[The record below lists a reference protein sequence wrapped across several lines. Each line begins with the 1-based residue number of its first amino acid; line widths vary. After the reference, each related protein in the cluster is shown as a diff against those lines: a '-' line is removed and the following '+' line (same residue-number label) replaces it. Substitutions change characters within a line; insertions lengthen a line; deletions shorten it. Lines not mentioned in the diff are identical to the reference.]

1 MEPRLVLFDVDGTL
15 VDTAGAGRRAVE
27 HAFTRVFGLDGV
39 AERSRGVRFAGC
51 TDPAIFQTL
60 AREVGIDP
68 RDWEAHAGRFE
79 AAYLSELER
88 EMARPDDRRRVVPG
102 AERLLR
108 DLAGRPGVV
117 LGLVTGNL
125 ELGARLKLRPF
136 GLEPYFR
143 GGGFGSDDAD
153 RRVIAR
159 RATEKLSS
167 ATGIPFRA
175 RDVVVVGD
183 TEHDVDCA
191 RANGYRAVAV
201 ATGWVP
207 RGVLEAARPEA
218 LLDDFADLGA
228 ALAALGLAGLYGRA
242 AEGGAAAPIS

>member
-27 HAFTRVFGLDGV
+27 RAFSRVFGLDGV
-39 AERSRGVRFAGC
+39 AERSAGIRFAGC
-51 TDPAIFQTL
+51 TDPTIFLTL
-60 AREVGIDP
+60 AREIGIDP
-68 RDWEAHAGRFE
+68 ADWEKRRGSFE
-79 AAYLSELER
+79 ATYLAELER
-88 EMARPDDRRRVVPG
+88 EMARPDDRRRVVRG
-102 AERLLR
+102 ADRLLR
-108 DLAGRPGVV
+108 DLAGRPGAV

-136 GLEPYFR
+136 DLERYFL
-143 GGGFGSDDAD
+143 GGGFGSDDPD

-167 ATGIPFRA
+167 VAGIPFRA
-175 RDVVVVGD
+175 SEIVVVGD
-183 TEHDVDCA
+183 TEHDIDCA

-207 RGVLEAARPEA
+207 REVLEAACPDA
-218 LLDDFADLGA
+218 LLPDLGDLDA
-228 ALAALGLAGLYGRA
+228 ALAALGFATPEVRC
-242 AEGGAAAPIS
+242 

>member
-1 MEPRLVLFDVDGTL
+1 LENVPVRLVLFDVDGTL

-27 HAFTRVFGLDGV
+27 RAFAVVFGIDGA

-51 TDPAIFQTL
+51 TDPVIFRTL
-60 AREVGIDP
+60 AAEVGIDP
-68 RDWEAHAGRFE
+68 ARWESRRDVLE

-88 EMARPDDRRRVVPG
+88 EMARPDERRHVVFGADRLVR
-102 AERLLR
+102 E
-108 DLAGRPGVV
+108 LAGRPDVV

-125 ELGARLKLRPF
+125 EQGARMKLRPF
-136 GLEPYFR
+136 GLESYFL
-143 GGGFGSDDAD
+143 GGGFSSDDPD

-167 ATGIPFRA
+167 LTGVAFRA
-175 RDVVVVGD
+175 PEVVVVGD

-191 RANGYRAVAV
+191 RANGYRVVAV

-207 RGVLEAARPEA
+207 RSTLEVARPDA
-218 LLDDFADLGA
+218 LLDDFSDLAA
-228 ALAALGLAGLYGRA
+228 ALDALGLPAR
-242 AEGGAAAPIS
+242 EAPIS